1 MSLGKEEK
9 QLLHIVAVKKGKAL
23 KMLQYLWAG
32 AVNYVG
38 IFFFRWGFG
47 T

>member
-1 MSLGKEEK
+1 MSLGKKEK
-9 QLLHIVAVKKGKAL
+9 RLLHIVAVKKGEAL
-23 KMLQYLWAG
+23 KMLQRLWVG
-32 AVNYVG
+32 AVNYAG